1 MGDHLMPSWSAFST
15 SPGTA
20 MRTTKAKAVA
30 QLSTFGILA
39 PPFMKSKQL
48 ANVLIKML
56 GLSVCLYAIPSC
68 VSGILV
74 GITQFQVSPKWDM
87 AVIRIVGSA
96 IGAAVQAAVG
106 IAIISMSQKIA
117 GMMFKTDDE

>member
-1 MGDHLMPSWSAFST
+1 
-15 SPGTA
+15 
-20 MRTTKAKAVA
+20 VA
-30 QLSTFGILA
+30 QLSTLGILA

-48 ANVLIKML
+48 ANVLIKIL
-56 GLSVCLYAIPSC
+56 GLSICLYAIPSC

-96 IGAAVQAAVG
+96 IGAAVQAVVG
-106 IAIISMSQKIA
+106 LVIISMSQKIA

>member
-1 MGDHLMPSWSAFST
+1 
-15 SPGTA
+15 
-20 MRTTKAKAVA
+20 VA
-30 QLSTFGILA
+30 QLSTLGILA

-68 VSGILV
+68 VSGIV
-74 GITQFQVSPKWDM
+74 FGITQFQVSPKWDI
-87 AVIRIVGSA
+87 AVIRIISSA
-96 IGAAVQAAVG
+96 IGAAVQAVIG
-106 IAIISMSQKIA
+106 IVIISMSQKIA